1 MVTSPAGDPHV
12 ISRFSVSVPYV
23 RIVEVAGA
31 PHGIREYLPTAA
43 RSRDELTRFL
53 ESQDA

>member
-1 MVTSPAGDPHV
+1 M
-12 ISRFSVSVPYV
+12 ISQFSVSVPYA

-43 RSRDELTRFL
+43 RYRDELTRFL

>member
-1 MVTSPAGDPHV
+1 M
-12 ISRFSVSVPYV
+12 ISQFSVSVPHA

-43 RSRDELTRFL
+43 RYRDELTRFL